1 MVKLQNQNAPKDIQ
15 TNLAPNNCLV
25 REFVRKKAYRFVAIK
40 NCQVVV
46 SEESGVTDEN
56 LRGAKVKKVILMQ
69 TIKDIISGFHGN
81 LHFCK

>member
-1 MVKLQNQNAPKDIQ
+1 MVKLQNQNPPKNIQ

-56 LRGAKVKKVILMQ
+56 LRGAKVKKSDPHADN
-69 TIKDIISGFHGN
+69 KRYN
-81 LHFCK
+81 LRGSRQSAFL